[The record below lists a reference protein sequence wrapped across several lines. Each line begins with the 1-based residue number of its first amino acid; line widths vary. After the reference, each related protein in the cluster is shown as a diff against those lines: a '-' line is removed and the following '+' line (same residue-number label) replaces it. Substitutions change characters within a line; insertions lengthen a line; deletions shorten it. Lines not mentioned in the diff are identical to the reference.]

1 MSNSEDTRSTTRT
14 EAGLRAMTSAD
25 VVTSILESLIP
36 PECRSSQA
44 WLASLATVH
53 PSWTQ
58 PVSLALR
65 RHPIL
70 SSISQ
75 LLGFQDSL
83 VDHLMISLDSG
94 APGQDRPKP
103 KISPSACALRSLI
116 INLAPTQPTTDSS
129 THIAH
134 IASQERLT
142 RQLQLSKEMYLD
154 PGFFGSLSSLRS
166 MDLSMLKLSLT
177 NFRFLLASLA
187 SSLAELGLHDLC
199 IIGAVEQ
206 DTLPIFQAIF
216 GLPRLIALRLTG
228 RLATSRSIFR
238 LLIDPSNQLGL
249 AGRALE
255 TLALSDQGL
264 TSLGG
269 EPMLMPHD
277 LLHCWKTSLIPYPRD
292 INLENGLSVSTE
304 SAAPTR
310 YPDDRLQVLNY
321 RVSTNAPE
329 WHVYDQPDL
338 VKEAAKAL
346 GLRLTVS
353 HHSDPI
359 ERIKWMSRSP

>member
-83 VDHLMISLDSG
+83 VHHLMISLDSSP
-94 APGQDRPKP
+94 PGQDRPKP
-103 KISPSACALRSLI
+103 KTSPSACALRSLI

-154 PGFFGSLSSLRS
+154 PGFFGSLTNLRS

-177 NFRFLLASLA
+177 SFRFLLASLA
-187 SSLAELGLHDLC
+187 SSLTELGIHDLC
-199 IIGAVEQ
+199 IVGAEQ
-206 DTLPIFQAIF
+206 DTVAIF
-216 GLPRLIALRLTG
+216 KAIFDLPRLNALRLTG
-228 RLATSRSIFR
+228 RLATGRSILR
-238 LLIDPSNQLGL
+238 LLIDQDNQLSL
-249 AGRALE
+249 AGRSLQ

-264 TSLGG
+264 TSSGG
-269 EPMLMPHD
+269 DPMLMPHD

-359 ERIKWMSRSP
+359 QRIKWMSHSP